1 MNESRNT
8 REITEFVR
16 GVLGCGCPDDVFEQ
30 IEVDRVSKGVLPLD
44 VTRIDVGNTL
54 LIYIVRPAS
63 GEELRDAIG
72 EMVSVGRNDRDVHG
86 FNRFR
91 LVIAGDE
98 EKLALDAAAAKFS
111 VETGGDEKMHFHC
124 VTIESVRGL

>member
-1 MNESRNT
+1 MSGTWDT
-8 REITEFVR
+8 RKITEFVK
-16 GVLGCGCPDDVFEQ
+16 GVLGCGCPDYVFEK
-30 IEVDRVSKGVLPLD
+30 IEVGRVAKGVLPLD
-44 VTRIDVGNTL
+44 ATRINVGNTL

-63 GEELRDAIG
+63 GGELRDAIG
-72 EMVSVGRNDRDVHG
+72 KMVSVGRNDRDVHG

-98 EKLALDAAAAKFS
+98 VKLAPDAAAAKFS